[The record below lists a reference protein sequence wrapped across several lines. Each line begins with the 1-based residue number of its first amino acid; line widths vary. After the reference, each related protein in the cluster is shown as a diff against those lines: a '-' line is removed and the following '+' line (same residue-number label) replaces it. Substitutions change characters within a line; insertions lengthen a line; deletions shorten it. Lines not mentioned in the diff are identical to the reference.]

1 MEKYTPSKSLYVAI
15 PTVTRGIAPPPSRLR
30 CCPTRWKHYRG
41 HGPIVSPCARCD
53 GTARAST
60 MMVRPSWHIAT
71 FRGAGVVVVVVVA
84 AEVVVVVAIVVV
96 GAPVVVVVPI
106 VVVGAPVVV
115 VVAMVVVGTPVV
127 VVVAIVVVGGP
138 VVVPTVVVGGPVV
151 VPIVVVGGPVVP
163 IVVVLM
169 SFRDNNAPPGDIG
182 SPCTPQEVI
191 VGSSTPAASTAA
203 AR

>member
-71 FRGAGVVVVVVVA
+71 LRGAGVVVVVVVA
-84 AEVVVVVAIVVV
+84 AEVVVVV
-96 GAPVVVVVPI
+96 GI

-115 VVAMVVVGTPVV
+115 VVAMVVVGTTVV